1 MLGYTH
7 ARLYPCLAILMLG
20 YKAYSCSVLILRTR
34 PNPNPDPDPDPNPD
48 PDPDPSP
55 SPSPHPSQALR
66 APWVAGAAAEA
77 VVAAISRD
85 EIDALESE
93 EVQPTCTH
101 SSVLIVVYS

>member
-7 ARLYPCLAILMLG
+7 ARLYSCSAIPMLG
-20 YKAYSCSVLILRTR
+20 YTAYSCSVLILRTR

-48 PDPDPSP
+48 LNPNPSP
-55 SPSPHPSQALR
+55 NPSPHPSQALR

-93 EVQPTCTH
+93 EVRPTCTH
-101 SSVLIVVYS
+101 SSVLIVVYA